1 MQRIEDSLP
10 QQNLRFALPNL
21 SDGRNCWIARSQAGT
36 MARVLVIDD
45 DPEFQSQIVQVLGD
59 DDREV
64 EAGPFLDTLIS

>member
-21 SDGRNCWIARSQAGT
+21 SDGRNCWIVRSQEGT

-45 DPEFQSQIVQVLGD
+45 DPEFQSLIVQVLGD